1 MNTCKRPRR
10 AAALVVLGLPWIV
23 VPVLPSQSEA
33 QDYAAYDKKQAA
45 HQEGDVSS
53 DGSDTTAYGGNTRHN
68 TGPRPWWNKSDDE
81 LRTTV
86 LNELAKNPSINM
98 DEIEVMVKRGNVLL
112 KGMVENQRS
121 LDEAIESARKAGVRK
136 VISKLKLKEKH
147 DAATYAGHARHNMG
161 TRPWE
166 NKSDAELAVDVKTK
180 LFWSP
185 LVDADDIEVSA
196 KNGTVMLRGTVEN
209 QRALDEAVENAR
221 DAGAKSVISKLKTRE
236 TEDNMA
242 YGGHAR
248 HNTGPRPWRNKTDAE
263 LKADVTNELAENPF
277 VESDEIEVSVKDGN
291 VLLRGTV
298 EDRRSLE
305 YAVEDA
311 RDAGAKKVISRLKT
325 REEE

>member
-1 MNTCKRPRR
+1 MKTWKRSNR
-10 AAALVVLGLPWIV
+10 AAALALVCLPWLLL
-23 VPVLPSQSEA
+23 PVLPSLSVA
-33 QDYAAYDKKQAA
+33 QDYAAYDKKQDG
-45 HQEGDVSS
+45 HQEGDRSS
-53 DGSDTTAYGGNTRHN
+53 DGSDTRAYGGHTRHN

-86 LNELAKNPSINM
+86 MNELAKNPSINM

-121 LDEAIESARKAGVRK
+121 LDDAIESARKAGVRK
-136 VISKLKLKEKH
+136 VISKLKLKEKN
-147 DAATYAGHARHNMG
+147 DAMAYAGHTRHNTG

-166 NKSDAELAVDVKTK
+166 NKSDAVLAVDVKTE

-185 LVDADDIEVSA
+185 LVDADDIEVWA
-196 KNGTVMLRGTVEN
+196 KDGTVMLRGMVDNE
-209 QRALDEAVENAR
+209 QALDQAVENAR
-221 DAGAKSVISKLKTRE
+221 DAGAKKVISKLKTRE
-236 TEDNMA
+236 TEDNTA

-248 HNTGPRPWRNKTDAE
+248 HNTGVPPWRNKTDAE

-277 VESDEIEVSVKDGN
+277 IEADEIDVSVTDGN

-305 YAVEDA
+305 YAVENA
-311 RDAGAKKVISRLKT
+311 RIAGARKVISKMKT